1 VKDMQMISRKFGTDR
16 IRKIFLDYFRQK
28 GGVVDFEV
36 WAEEYSARWPLT
48 KRIRSRA
55 WEAWGAARNDYG
67 DEPKPKPKAP
77 VVIPSPQ
84 EDEEDVYMRPPKVE
98 WGRVAADPLRLATA
112 LLMVAERGVTDAY
125 DLISVNEYG
134 ALPGYRYPNVD
145 ISAVPEAVRAQAQ
158 AEWAAEQAAYESY
171 LAGFELRRFLITVLG
186 LDGEPEDT
194 YIERWV
200 HRSTGETREFLP
212 LPPKPVEQRL
222 RDWARAQEAFRAAC
236 DAAEEAWVQE
246 AVTFLRQQGWQVE

>member
-1 VKDMQMISRKFGTDR
+1 VKDMQMISRKSGTDR

-36 WAEEYSARWPLT
+36 PLT

-125 DLISVNEYG
+125 GLISVFPISRDPPEGGTGGFAAG
-134 ALPGYRYPNVD
+134 AGKADVVSN
-145 ISAVPEAVRAQAQ
+145 
-158 AEWAAEQAAYESY
+158 
-171 LAGFELRRFLITVLG
+171 F
-186 LDGEPEDT
+186 
-194 YIERWV
+194 
-200 HRSTGETREFLP
+200 
-212 LPPKPVEQRL
+212 
-222 RDWARAQEAFRAAC
+222 
-236 DAAEEAWVQE
+236 
-246 AVTFLRQQGWQVE
+246 